1 MNIIYIIKDI
11 LIIGYRILSYIEIK
25 KKNKSKKFIG
35 YVKFV
40 II

>member
-25 KKNKSKKFIG
+25 KIRVKKIIG